1 MMGKTEKKMNCK
13 EKRNTLIQLHLHT
26 LKKQRY
32 VHIYLC
38 IFAHIPKTTYFTTRT
53 SRYSERSHFCKVII
67 HSSLS
72 EFCGFCR
79 NSHTALWGFQ
89 TGLKSQAT
97 APHLSS
103 SDPPLSLYNP
113 IVGKRKQSSKTSI
126 FLSLMYSRMMKTCE
140 LAETRIVLFQV
151 CLSTS

>member
-1 MMGKTEKKMNCK
+1 MMGKTEEKMNCK
-13 EKRNTLIQLHLHT
+13 EKRNTLIQLRLHT

-38 IFAHIPKTTYFTTRT
+38 IFANIPKRVYFTA
-53 SRYSERSHFCKVII
+53 SASGYSERSRFCKVII
-67 HSSLS
+67 HSVLS
-72 EFCGFCR
+72 EFCVFCR

-113 IVGKRKQSSKTSI
+113 IAGKRKQSSKTSI
-126 FLSLMYSRMMKTCE
+126 FFYH
-140 LAETRIVLFQV
+140 
-151 CLSTS
+151 